1 MRKKS
6 LYFLLIFS
14 ATLFMVFVAVLTDCL
29 AADSFRCRGKIVS
42 LNDTQVAVMRKCG
55 KPSCESPLGDYWV
68 YDFGPNKYTQ
78 IVKFIDGKVNRIK
91 TGGKG
96 GNRLEE

>member
-6 LYFLLIFS
+6 FCSLLIFT
-14 ATLFMVFVAVLTDCL
+14 AVLFMVYSAVLSECL

-55 KPSCESPLGDYWV
+55 KPSYESPLGDYWV

-78 IVKFIDGKVNRIK
+78 IVKFVKGKVNRIK